1 MNDVFSKIYCS
12 ECGKWLGVKS
22 KSANTEGI
30 FPYCPRCKKQVVVSE
45 SQISNFNKNSAKCRQ
60 I

>member
-22 KSANTEGI
+22 KSAKIEGV
-30 FPYCPRCKKQVVVSE
+30 FPYCPRCKKQVSVSE
-45 SQISNFNKNSAKCRQ
+45 NQISNFNNKSAKCRQ